1 MSRWDPSWP
10 RTGPKKPPPE
20 HGLKVKK
27 VGTTWWGQRWI
38 EALEHVLR
46 GDSGRLGRGKTYARA
61 GRTHDLVIVAGKVR
75 AKVTGSRA
83 APYEVGIELAQ
94 LPVDVWRRAIAGMA
108 EKAQFAAE
116 LLAGQMPLA
125 IDDVFRQA
133 GLSLFPVARA
143 ELVTTCSCP
152 DWGDPCKHVAAT
164 HFVLGEALDRDP
176 FLLFELRGRS
186 KEQVLAGIRAARGA
200 GGATGVPATGEAS
213 AARNAT
219 GAPIA
224 PTSTNVSD
232 NAATGGSG
240 GAPIATV
247 TLGVLDA
254 SDYDR
259 APVALPAL
267 DFSFE
272 APLTHGALLRQLG
285 APAAWRAEG
294 SPAELLAPLV
304 QRAAGSARRIALGEP
319 EPPATTDADPSEPR
333 PRRKKKPLAKREV
346 PRSTKRDRA
355 PLDAKREVGRG
366 TNRDVGTPLER
377 TTQRAGAG
385 RKKRD

>member
-20 HGLKVKK
+20 HGLKVKQ

-46 GDSGRLGRGKTYARA
+46 GDSGRLRRGKTYARA

-94 LPVDVWRRAIAGMA
+94 LPDDIWRQAIAGMA

-116 LLAGQMPLA
+116 LLAGRMPLA

-133 GLSLFPVARA
+133 GLSLFPAARA
-143 ELVTTCSCP
+143 DLVTTCSCP

-164 HFVLGEALDRDP
+164 HYVLGEALDGDP

-186 KEQVLAGIRAARGA
+186 KGQVLAGIRAARG
-200 GGATGVPATGEAS
+200 GA
-213 AARNAT
+213 
-219 GAPIA
+219 
-224 PTSTNVSD
+224 
-232 NAATGGSG
+232 AATGGSATREVSG
-240 GAPIATV
+240 GRHAANAPSAPSTSSATDNEASGGYGGEAPIATV
-247 TLGVLDA
+247 TLGALDA
-254 SDYDR
+254 RDYDR

-267 DFSFE
+267 DFSFD

-294 SPAELLAPLV
+294 SPAEWLAPLV
-304 QRAAGSARRIALGEP
+304 QRAADTARRIALGEP
-319 EPPATTDADPSEPR
+319 EPPAASDAESSEPGS
-333 PRRKKKPLAKREV
+333 RRKKKPLTKRALG
-346 PRSTKRDRA
+346 RGTKRD
-355 PLDAKREVGRG
+355 VGQG
-366 TNRDVGTPLER
+366 TKRDVGAPEKER
-377 TTQRAGAG
+377 RAKRAGAR
-385 RKKRD
+385 RKKSDSA